1 MFRPF
6 ARRRS
11 SGLVLPA
18 LGATLLVQVV
28 CSLGAGA
35 TSLLGPFLTQ
45 RWGVPTESIGY
56 VTAMQSAGIC
66 WYLAGGSPM
75 LAHFGAIRSLQIG
88 LAAVAVGLLLLSQPL
103 MPVAMAGALL
113 IGLGLAPNTPAGSQI
128 LMHAAPPAHRSL
140 IFSIKQAGVPGG
152 GALAGVVVA
161 PLLAW
166 LGFPGAIWLLAAAMI
181 AVALFVQIFR
191 RMLDADGG
199 RRQPDWPRMFVSPHS
214 FTRAVRILKDS
225 PNLGMLTAIGVSYSI
240 LQACVTGFTA
250 TYMVIRH
257 GHSLAAAGLLMAT
270 LLAASALA
278 RIGFGW
284 LADRMGANRGS
295 LLLALL
301 ALGSS
306 AAILIM
312 VLAAGAGSWVVY
324 GCMVLVGATTMGWNG
339 IHMAELARTA
349 PSGRVSEVTSAASLF
364 GFVGSVCGPLVFAVA
379 VNRTGSFDWAYLG
392 AAAQLA
398 AFALFAMWRGRPRND
413 LRGGRSAGPPGFG
426 R

>member
-1 MFRPF
+1 MVRPF
-6 ARRRS
+6 NRRS
-11 SGLVLPA
+11 PSGLVLPA
-18 LGATLLVQVV
+18 LGSTLLVQVV
-28 CSLGAGA
+28 SSLGAGA
-35 TSLLGPFLTQ
+35 TPLLGPFLTQ

-88 LAAVAVGLLLLSQPL
+88 LAAVALGLFLLSQPS
-103 MPVAMAGALL
+103 MPVAMVGALL

-128 LMHAAPPAHRSL
+128 LMRAAPPAHRGL

-152 GALAGVVVA
+152 GALAGMVV
-161 PLLAW
+161 PLLLLG

-181 AVALFVQIFR
+181 VVALAVQAVR
-191 RMLDADGG
+191 RRLDGEGG
-199 RRQPDWPRMFVSPHS
+199 ARHPDWPRMFVSPHS
-214 FTRAVRILKDS
+214 FAHAIRIVKES
-225 PNLGMLTAIGVSYSI
+225 PDLGMLTAIGVSYSV

-250 TYMVIRH
+250 TYMVVRH

-278 RIGFGW
+278 RIAFGW
-284 LADRMGANRGS
+284 LGDRIGPQRGS
-295 LLLALL
+295 LLLVLL

-306 AAILIM
+306 GAILVM
-312 VLAAGAGSWVVY
+312 VLAAGSGSWVVY
-324 GCMVLVGATTMGWNG
+324 GCMALVGATTMGWNG

-349 PSGRVSEVTSAASLF
+349 PVGKVSEVTSAASLF
-364 GFVGSVCGPLVFAVA
+364 GFVGSVCGPLLFALA
-379 VNRTGSFDWAYLG
+379 VNRTGSFDGAYLG

-398 AFALFAMWRGRPRND
+398 AFALFAMWRGRARIP
-413 LRGGRSAGPPGFG
+413 
-426 R
+426 

>member
-1 MFRPF
+1 MVRPIP
-6 ARRRS
+6 RRPP

-18 LGATLLVQVV
+18 LGSTLLVQVV
-28 CSLGAGA
+28 CSVGAGA
-35 TSLLGPFLTQ
+35 TPLLGPFLTQ

-75 LAHFGAIRSLQIG
+75 LAHFGPVRSLQIG
-88 LAAVAVGLLLLSQPL
+88 LAALALGLLLMSQPAL
-103 MPVAMAGALL
+103 PVAMAGALL

-128 LMHAAPPAHRSL
+128 LMRAAPPAHRGL

-161 PLLAW
+161 PLLLW
-166 LGFPGAIWLLAAAMI
+166 LGFPGAIWLLAALMI
-181 AVALFVQIFR
+181 ATALSVQVVR
-191 RMLDADGG
+191 RMLDADD
-199 RRQPDWPRMFVSPHS
+199 RARQPDWPRMFVSPRS

-250 TYMVIRH
+250 TYMVVRH
-257 GHSLAAAGLLMAT
+257 GHGLAAAGLLMAT
-270 LLAASALA
+270 LLAASAVA
-278 RIGFGW
+278 RIAFGW
-284 LADRMGANRGS
+284 LADRMGPRRGS

-306 AAILIM
+306 AAILLM
-312 VLAAGAGSWVVY
+312 VLAAGTGSWVVY

-339 IHMAELARTA
+339 IHMAELARMA
-349 PSGRVSEVTSAASLF
+349 PVGRVSEVTSAASLF
-364 GFVGSVCGPLVFAVA
+364 GFVGSVCGPLVFALA
-379 VNRTGSFDWAYLG
+379 VGRTGSFDWAYLG

-398 AFALFAMWRGRPRND
+398 AFALFALWRGRA
-413 LRGGRSAGPPGFG
+413 GG
-426 R
+426 

>member
-1 MFRPF
+1 MVRPF
-6 ARRRS
+6 NS
-11 SGLVLPA
+11 CSPSGLVLPA
-18 LGATLLVQVV
+18 LGSTLLVQVV
-28 CSLGAGA
+28 SSLGAGA
-35 TSLLGPFLTQ
+35 TPLLGPFLTQ

-88 LAAVAVGLLLLSQPL
+88 LAAVALGLFLLSQPS
-103 MPVAMAGALL
+103 MPVAMVGALL

-128 LMHAAPPAHRSL
+128 LMRAAPPAHRGL

-152 GALAGVVVA
+152 GALAGLVV
-161 PLLAW
+161 PLLLLW
-166 LGFPGAIWLLAAAMI
+166 LGFPGAIWLLAAVLI
-181 AVALFVQIFR
+181 AVALSVQVVR
-191 RMLDADGG
+191 RRLDGG
-199 RRQPDWPRMFVSPHS
+199 GGPRHPDWPRMFVSPHS
-214 FTRAVRILKDS
+214 FTHALRILKES

-250 TYMVIRH
+250 TYMVVRH
-257 GHSLAAAGLLMAT
+257 GHGLAAAGLLMAT

-278 RIGFGW
+278 RIAFGW
-284 LADRMGANRGS
+284 LGDRMGPQRGS
-295 LLLALL
+295 LLLVLL

-306 AAILIM
+306 GAILVM
-312 VLAAGAGSWVVY
+312 VLAAGSGSWVVY
-324 GCMVLVGATTMGWNG
+324 GCMALVGATTMGWNG

-349 PSGRVSEVTSAASLF
+349 PVGKVSEVTSAASLF
-364 GFVGSVCGPLVFAVA
+364 GFVGSVCGPLVFALA

-398 AFALFAMWRGRPRND
+398 AFAVSAMWWGRA
-413 LRGGRSAGPPGFG
+413 GARSK